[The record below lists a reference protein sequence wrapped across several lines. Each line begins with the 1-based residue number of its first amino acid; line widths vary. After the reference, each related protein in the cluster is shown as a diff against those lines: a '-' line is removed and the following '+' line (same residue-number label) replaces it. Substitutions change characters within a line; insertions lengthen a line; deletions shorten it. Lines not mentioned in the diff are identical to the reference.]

1 MALSFADMKKSRQ
14 STLENLTKELTKL
27 QAPNGGSDDDSRF
40 WKPTVDKAGNGMATI
55 RFLPEVAGE
64 EIPFVRVF
72 SHGFKGPTGLWYI
85 ENSLTTLQKADPVS
99 EYNSQL
105 WNSTTDDA
113 SPARK
118 QVRDQ
123 KRKLNYI
130 SNILVVKDS
139 ANPANEGKVFL
150 FQYGKKIFDKINEAM
165 NPQFEDEKPI
175 NPFDFWEGANFKL
188 KIRQVEGYR
197 NYDKSEFEAPAPISE
212 DEDVLESIWKKEYP
226 LKEFID
232 PSKFKSYDELKA
244 KLVRVLG
251 LDGNPAAAR
260 NKTAENNSYNTDV
273 ESAPRGRTAS
283 APRIES
289 AGFDSDDI
297 DLSGDSDSLDY
308 FSQLA
313 LDD

>member
-1 MALSFADMKKSRQ
+1 MALSFAEMKKSRQ
-14 STLENLTKELTKL
+14 NTLESLTKELTKL
-27 QAPNGGSDDDSRF
+27 QSPNGGADDDARF

-55 RFLPEVAGE
+55 RFLPPIAGE
-64 EIPFVRVF
+64 DMPFVRMF

-85 ENSLTTLQKADPVS
+85 ENSLTTLGKNDPVS
-99 EYNSQL
+99 EYNSEL

-123 KRKLNYI
+123 KRKLNFI

-150 FQYGKKIFDKINEAM
+150 YQYGKKIFDKINETM
-165 NPQFEDEKPI
+165 NPQFPDEPAM
-175 NPFDFWEGANFKL
+175 NPFDMWEGANFKL

-197 NYDKSEFEAPAPISE
+197 NYDKSEFESPAPISN
-212 DEDVLESIWKKEYP
+212 DDDVMETIWKNEYP
-226 LKEFID
+226 LQELVGAD
-232 PSKFKSYDELKA
+232 KFKSYDELKA

-260 NKTAENNSYNTDV
+260 NKTAENNSYDTNVD
-273 ESAPRGRTAS
+273 SAPRQRTAP
-283 APRIES
+283 APKIAASSFAE
-289 AGFDSDDI
+289 DD
-297 DLSGDSDSLDY
+297 DDNMEFFKSLAEED
-308 FSQLA
+308 
-313 LDD
+313 